1 MRQVLKDAFWALPH
15 EVRRGVATLVRP
27 ESVRRMQRE
36 RRGEHEDNP
45 TCITHFDQH
54 RFIFIHVPKVAGTSV
69 GRALGVR
76 LGLHATIR
84 QYSLALSR
92 QDFDAYFKFGFVR
105 NPWDRLYSAFR
116 FMKHGGTR
124 KTDSEREW
132 VQQNLAAYVD
142 FESFVTGWLPR
153 VDLDRELYYHHLTP
167 QYQFLCIQG
176 RRPAVDFIGRF
187 ETLADDFEV
196 IRRRLGLEVPLEHL
210 NPSTQQGDYRTA
222 YSDEMKRIV
231 ARAYRTD
238 IELFGYEFD
247 GLRSAPAVP
256 KGAAV
261 VPR

>member
-1 MRQVLKDAFWALPH
+1 MRRFLKDTFWALPH
-15 EVRRGVATLVRP
+15 EVRRGVATLARP

-36 RRGEHEDNP
+36 RRGEGDS
-45 TCITHFDQH
+45 TCIAHFDQH

-69 GRALGVR
+69 GRALGVQ

-84 QYSLALSR
+84 QYSLVLSR
-92 QDFDAYFKFGFVR
+92 NDFDTYFKFGFVR

-124 KTDSEREW
+124 TTESEREW
-132 VQQNLAAYVD
+132 VRQNLSEYSD

-176 RRPAVDFIGRF
+176 SRPAVDFIGRF
-187 ETLADDFEV
+187 ETLAADFEV
-196 IRRRLGLEVPLEHL
+196 IRRRLGLEVSLEHL
-210 NPSTQQGDYRTA
+210 NPSTREGDYRAA
-222 YSDEMKRIV
+222 YTDEMKRIV

-247 GLRSAPAVP
+247 GLRSALAVS
-256 KGAAV
+256 GTV
-261 VPR
+261 GV